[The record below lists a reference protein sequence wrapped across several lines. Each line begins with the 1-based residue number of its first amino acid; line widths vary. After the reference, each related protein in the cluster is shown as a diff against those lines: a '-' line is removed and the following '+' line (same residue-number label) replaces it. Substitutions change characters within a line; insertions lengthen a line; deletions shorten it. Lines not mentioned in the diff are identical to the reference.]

1 MLWEVVHVTRIR
13 IIYHG
18 KNIMGSVYG
27 IKSKRDNKFM
37 GSKYKDKKVYG
48 KELKDTKCREG
59 VCKDD
64 KKYLRRS
71 ATDEKYMGSVYKI
84 KSIWEKCVCKDK
96 GRSIQKGVYIKEEI
110 YKGMC
115 MKILHYIQTSGFP
128 WMNYTQW
135 KKTSL
140 PWCAVLYIYTR
151 VKLNCSQVWRGAH
164 TAGNHLDSNFF
175 PRGKSPSI
183 CLVIYIFIY
192 LSDYISIYL

>member
-128 WMNYTQW
+128 
-135 KKTSL
+135 
-140 PWCAVLYIYTR
+140 
-151 VKLNCSQVWRGAH
+151 
-164 TAGNHLDSNFF
+164 
-175 PRGKSPSI
+175 
-183 CLVIYIFIY
+183 
-192 LSDYISIYL
+192 